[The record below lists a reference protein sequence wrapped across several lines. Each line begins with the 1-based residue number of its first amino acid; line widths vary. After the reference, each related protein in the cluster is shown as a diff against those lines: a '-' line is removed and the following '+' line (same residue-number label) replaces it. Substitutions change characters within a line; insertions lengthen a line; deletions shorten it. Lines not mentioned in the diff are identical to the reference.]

1 MANIQKY
8 LEEFDATIKLRR
20 YHENSTLAEKRER
33 VLRTLSDGLKELRGK
48 GKPIPGYRAFNQG
61 SYDLGVG
68 VKPLDGDYDID
79 VGIAF
84 DLSHAGHDPVAVKQ
98 WVLDAVH
105 GHTRNVRMRTNC
117 VTVFYER
124 GGEPA
129 YHVDLAIYADQQR
142 NGGRLLLARGKA
154 GSKADN
160 CVWTPSDPEGLTD
173 RINDR
178 FADDEAR
185 QFRRNIRALKRWKDE
200 QFSGDGNAAPRG
212 IALTVSAYHWFAPA
226 RRRVD
231 GEDRPDDLA
240 ALRSLVGAM
249 LRAFGSRLTVNCPAE
264 PFDDLCAR
272 MTALQMKDFKAK
284 LEALLDALRAAHDD
298 ADPHEACKALHRQF
312 GDDFPVPAKEDAG
325 KPQRRAVTSSG
336 NSG

>member
-8 LEEFDATIKLRR
+8 LEEFDEAIKLRR

-33 VLRTLSDGLKELRGK
+33 VLRTLSDGLKELRRQGK
-48 GKPIPGYRAFNQG
+48 QIPSYRAFNQG

-84 DLSHAGHDPVAVKQ
+84 DLSRGEHEPVAIKQ

-105 GHTRNVRMRTNC
+105 GHTKNVRMRSNC

-124 GGEPA
+124 GGEAA
-129 YHVDLAIYADQQR
+129 YHVDLAIYADR
-142 NGGRLLLARGKA
+142 PKNGGRVFLARGKA
-154 GSKADN
+154 GSKAEN
-160 CVWTPSDPEGLTD
+160 CVWSLSDPEGLTD
-173 RINDR
+173 RINER
-178 FADDEAR
+178 FSGDDAR
-185 QFRRNIRALKRWKDE
+185 QFRRVIRALKRWKDE
-200 QFSGDGNAAPRG
+200 QFSGEGNAAPRG
-212 IALTVSAYHWFAPA
+212 IALTVAAYQSFVPA
-226 RRRVD
+226 RRLVD

-240 ALRSLVGAM
+240 ALRSLVGAV
-249 LRAFGSRLTVNCPAE
+249 LRGFGARLTVTCPAE
-264 PFDDLCAR
+264 PFDDLCGR

-284 LEALLDALRAAHDD
+284 LEALLDALRAAADD
-298 ADPHEACKALHRQF
+298 ADPHEACKAMWRQF
-312 GDDFPVPAKEDAG
+312 GDDFPVPAKEDTG